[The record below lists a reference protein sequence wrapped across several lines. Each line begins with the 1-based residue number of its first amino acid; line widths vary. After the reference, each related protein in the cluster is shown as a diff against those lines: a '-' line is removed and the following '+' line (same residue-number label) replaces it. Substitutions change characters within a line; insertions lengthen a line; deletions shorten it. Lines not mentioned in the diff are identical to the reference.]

1 MISNY
6 RSILENHFFI
16 DLSSVNRALTSFN
29 TWLNDDK
36 NDRRHLCNRLITD
49 LNCKPIAHPV
59 DAEIFAKALI
69 EQVILAGEDFDPE
82 TATIAANA
90 RVEKIKAKM
99 PELYSGVE
107 VETYDDSGLLV
118 KSTKK
123 KTKRAGRDDA
133 VNDKKAS
140 ARAIW
145 EKHQGKPAGEIA
157 KIIAA
162 ELKITYANAYYYVS
176 RVFNK

>member
-6 RSILENHFFI
+6 RSILENHFLL

-29 TWLNDDK
+29 TWLGDDK
-36 NDRRHLCNRLITD
+36 DGRRHMCNRLITD
-49 LNCKPIAHPV
+49 LKCNPLTHPV

-69 EQVILAGEDFDPE
+69 EQVILAGEDFNPE

-107 VETYDDSGLLV
+107 VEVVDENGIIKPS
-118 KSTKK
+118 KK
-123 KTKRAGRDDA
+123 AKRAGRSDA
-133 VNDKKAS
+133 ANDKKAR
-140 ARAIW
+140 AREIW
-145 EKHQGKPAGEIA
+145 EKYRDKSAGEVA
-157 KIIAA
+157 KIISA

-176 RVFNK
+176 RVFK

>member
-6 RSILENHFFI
+6 RSILENHFLL
-16 DLSSVNRALTSFN
+16 DLSSVNRALNSFN
-29 TWLNDDK
+29 HRLSDDK
-36 NDRRHLCNRLITD
+36 DGRRHICNRLITD

-69 EQVILAGEDFDPE
+69 EQVILTGEDFDPA
-82 TATIAANA
+82 TATVAANA

-99 PELYSGVE
+99 PELYAGVE
-107 VETYDDSGLLV
+107 VEVMDEDSV
-118 KSTKK
+118 FIKTKK
-123 KTKRAGRDDA
+123 KTKRAGRGDDG
-133 VNDKKAS
+133 NDKKAN
-140 ARAIW
+140 ARVIW
-145 EKHQGKPAGEIA
+145 EKHKDKPAGEIA

-176 RVFNK
+176 RVFK

>member
-6 RSILENHFFI
+6 RSILENHFLL
-16 DLSSVNRALTSFN
+16 DLTSVNRALTSFN
-29 TWLNDDK
+29 KWLDDDK
-36 NDRRHLCNRLITD
+36 NGRRHVCNRLISD
-49 LNCKPIAHPV
+49 LNCKPVVHPV

-69 EQVILAGEDFDPE
+69 EQVILTGEDFDPE

-99 PELYSGVE
+99 PELYAGVE
-107 VETYDDSGLLV
+107 VEAYDDTGMIKPS
-118 KSTKK
+118 KK
-123 KTKRAGRDDA
+123 AKRAGRA
-133 VNDKKAS
+133 TEVNDKKAN

-176 RVFNK
+176 RVFK